1 MVFLIRKIFK
11 FLNNYKHSFS
21 VLKKLNRQNQFSKK
35 IAIYLF
41 FGFLFR
47 VIPFIGF
54 RTLITFLCGWLFAL
68 DLAALFAISFF
79 VHNPWTIIPIYTLDH
94 FVGQWFFGLFNING
108 MQLDPSWVE
117 ACSTFLKDHT
127 GISGLSLSAFLVGGN
142 LIGISI
148 SIILYPFIKKIFTTY
163 LSKKNNTYLT

>member
-1 MVFLIRKIFK
+1 MIIKHLSAFLEKLTRKS
-11 FLNNYKHSFS
+11 HSP
-21 VLKKLNRQNQFSKK
+21 KKL
-35 IAIYLF
+35 AITFCLGVYIGLS
-41 FGFLFR
+41 
-47 VIPFIGF
+47 PFIGF